1 MKKLPPLPPELS
13 AGPFSVSEARRAG
26 VSAARLRRGDLQ
38 SPFRGTRTALGPL
51 TALDRAYA
59 YAPNLREGQVFSHVT
74 AALLGGL
81 WLPRRCLDS
90 ALVDVLSLGGRD
102 RAQAKGVRGHRAID
116 EEVAFA
122 RGLPVVSPVR
132 TWVALAPLLSID
144 ELVAAGDCLLR
155 RNRPLATRSAMTAG
169 IRQGERGASK
179 ARQALPLVR
188 ERVDSPKETEL
199 RLLFHRAGLP
209 EPEVN
214 GQILLAVGDTPGDLV
229 FRAWRVL
236 AEFDGQQHRV
246 GRAQFERDI
255 VRLEALARAGWIV
268 IRVLDAHLQEP
279 IGVVDRV
286 VTALRDNGWRGR
298 LSRGEFLRQ
307 LRASR

>member
-1 MKKLPPLPPELS
+1 
-13 AGPFSVSEARRAG
+13 
-26 VSAARLRRGDLQ
+26 
-38 SPFRGTRTALGPL
+38 
-51 TALDRAYA
+51 
-59 YAPNLREGQVFSHVT
+59 
-74 AALLGGL
+74 
-81 WLPRRCLDS
+81 
-90 ALVDVLSLGGRD
+90 
-102 RAQAKGVRGHRAID
+102 
-116 EEVAFA
+116 
-122 RGLPVVSPVR
+122 
-132 TWVALAPLLSID
+132 
-144 ELVAAGDCLLR
+144 
-155 RNRPLATRSAMTAG
+155 MTTG

-255 VRLEALARAGWIV
+255 VRLEALARSGWTV
-268 IRVLDAHLQEP
+268 IRVLDAHLQDP
-279 IGVVDRV
+279 IGVIDRV